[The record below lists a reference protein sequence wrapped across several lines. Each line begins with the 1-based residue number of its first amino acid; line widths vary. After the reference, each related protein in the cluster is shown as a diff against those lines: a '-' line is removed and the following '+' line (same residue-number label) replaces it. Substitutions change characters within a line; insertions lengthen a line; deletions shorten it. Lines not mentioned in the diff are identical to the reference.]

1 MGSQFPRII
10 LSQVFEHISYLVKK
24 EEEVK
29 LNENF
34 SLSLQHS
41 LFLLVTLVFFN

>member
-1 MGSQFPRII
+1 MGSQFPRVI
-10 LSQVFEHISYLVKK
+10 LSQVFGHISYLVKK
-24 EEEVK
+24 IKRK

>member
-24 EEEVK
+24 EEVK

-34 SLSLQHS
+34 SLLLQHS